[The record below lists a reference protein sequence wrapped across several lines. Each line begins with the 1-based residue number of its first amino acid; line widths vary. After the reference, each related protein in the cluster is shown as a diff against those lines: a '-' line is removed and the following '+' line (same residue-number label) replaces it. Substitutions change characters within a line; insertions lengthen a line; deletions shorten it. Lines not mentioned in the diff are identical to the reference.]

1 MTRKDIDGSRQAAPY
16 NAPMVDCLFCKIRD
30 GQIPAKIVYRDDWC
44 LGFDD
49 IRPQAPTH
57 VLFVPLRHLATVND
71 LTAEDRETV
80 GHLYIA
86 AARLAKDRGHSES
99 GYRLVMN
106 CGRDAGQT
114 VFHIHLHLL
123 GGRALNW
130 PPG

>member
-1 MTRKDIDGSRQAAPY
+1 MA
-16 NAPMVDCLFCKIRD
+16 DCLFCKIRD
-30 GQIPAKIVYRDDWC
+30 GQIPAKIVYRDDRC
-44 LGFDD
+44 LAFED

-57 VLFVPLRHLATVND
+57 VLFIPLNHIATVND
-71 LTAEDRETV
+71 LTVEDREIV

-86 AARLAKDRGHSES
+86 AAKLAKERGHADS

-106 CGRDAGQT
+106 VGRDAGQT

-123 GGRALNW
+123 GGRPLGW